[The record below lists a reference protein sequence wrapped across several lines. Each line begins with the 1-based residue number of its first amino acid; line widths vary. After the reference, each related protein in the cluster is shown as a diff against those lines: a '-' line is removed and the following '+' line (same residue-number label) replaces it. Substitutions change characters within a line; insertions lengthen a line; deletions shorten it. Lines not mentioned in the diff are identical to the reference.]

1 MFTIDNKL
9 SLPIANWLDSLT
21 VTSQKDLAKEQKT
34 SILKA
39 NEAELQ
45 QELSRAGTEMVQI
58 EHSLQQLT
66 VGGSAESDKESEQS
80 KQELL
85 QELKQQQASNIT
97 YREMCEEALSAT
109 VYERT
114 GQKIKG
120 VKATNN
126 SSALAGFINTSGEGL
141 KINQDISDVTADNRS
156 FAGAGV
162 INGMDFKDL
171 HPR

>member
-1 MFTIDNKL
+1 
-9 SLPIANWLDSLT
+9 LDSFI
-21 VTSQKDLAKEQKT
+21 VTSPKDLAKEQKD
-34 SILKA
+34 SILKV

-45 QELSRAGTEMVQI
+45 QELSRADTEMVQI

-66 VGGSAESDKESEQS
+66 VGRSTESDKESEQS
-80 KQELL
+80 RQELL

-97 YREMCEEALSAT
+97 FREICEEALSAT
-109 VYERT
+109 VHERT

-120 VKATNN
+120 VKATND

-162 INGMDFKDL
+162 IGNVDSKHLRPGSRR
-171 HPR
+171 P

>member
-1 MFTIDNKL
+1 M
-9 SLPIANWLDSLT
+9 
-21 VTSQKDLAKEQKT
+21 VKEQKD
-34 SILKA
+34 SILKV

-45 QELSRAGTEMVQI
+45 QELSTAGTEMVQI
-58 EHSLQQLT
+58 EHSLQKLT
-66 VGGSAESDKESEQS
+66 VGGSTESDKESEQS

-85 QELKQQQASNIT
+85 QELKQQQASKIT

-120 VKATNN
+120 VKATND

-141 KINQDISDVTADNRS
+141 KIDQDISDVTADSRS
-156 FAGAGV
+156 VAAAGV
-162 INGMDFKDL
+162 INSIDFKDL

>member
-1 MFTIDNKL
+1 
-9 SLPIANWLDSLT
+9 LDSLT
-21 VTSQKDLAKEQKT
+21 VTSQTDLAKEQKD
-34 SILKA
+34 SILKV

-45 QELSRAGTEMVQI
+45 QELSRAGIETVHI

-66 VGGSAESDKESEQS
+66 TAGSTESDKESEQS

-97 YREMCEEALSAT
+97 FREMCEEALSAT
-109 VYERT
+109 VYQRT

-120 VKATNN
+120 VKATND
-126 SSALAGFINTSGEGL
+126 SSALAGFINASGEEL
-141 KINQDISDVTADNRS
+141 KISQDISDVTADNRS

-162 INGMDFKDL
+162 INGIDFKDL
-171 HPR
+171 RPR

>member
-1 MFTIDNKL
+1 MFTTTKISVL
-9 SLPIANWLDSLT
+9 IAKWLDSLT
-21 VTSQKDLAKEQKT
+21 VTSQKDLVKEQKD
-34 SILKA
+34 SILKV

-45 QELSRAGTEMVQI
+45 QELSTVGTEMVQI

-66 VGGSAESDKESEQS
+66 VGGSTESDKESEQS

-97 YREMCEEALSAT
+97 YREMCEKALAAT

-120 VKATNN
+120 VKATND

-141 KINQDISDVTADNRS
+141 KINQDISDVTADSRS
-156 FAGAGV
+156 VAAAGV